1 MSRQGIVSFI
11 RDSSKDLSDRCYA
24 VTMAATSVTLSAI
37 FIWDIC
43 IGEAFSKLWFL
54 GATLLLLLVVFYV
67 SIRFDLIRI
76 ASIVASVLLICVVL
90 PWEYFTSDGVFGC
103 VPIWFTYAFLF
114 IGLNVRGKVKLVLFP
129 MLVASAIV
137 CYVVSYYY
145 PELLVV
151 HDTKTGYLDSIASL
165 ISVGVLIY
173 FSVKFLLDLYITEKN
188 KAEDQSKEIDEL
200 NRAQNKFFS
209 NMSHEIRTPI
219 NTIIGL
225 NEMIMR
231 EDISEEVAEDAENI
245 RSASKLLLHLIN
257 DILDI
262 SRFQSGEMKI
272 NPGEYNL
279 KDMITDVVGMM
290 KPKAAEKNLELSVT
304 VSPELP
310 IGLYGDEVRI
320 KQAVINILNNAI
332 KYTSEGSVSFAVGGE
347 MKDEKTLKLV
357 FTVSDTGIGIKKES
371 IPHLFSAFMRMD
383 EDENKYIEGTGLGLS
398 IVKQIVDMMGGN
410 IRVNSIYT
418 KGSTFV
424 IEFPQEVRDNQGIGD
439 YDSVVNR
446 EKRDQYRKQFEAPA
460 AKVLV
465 VDDTKANL
473 MVVEKLLR
481 DTKVNID
488 TALSGQK
495 ALEMTLEKDYHVIFM
510 DHIMPEM
517 DGIECLKA
525 IRRQQGGRCREA
537 KIIALTANTE
547 PDSKTY
553 YLNEGFDGYL
563 LKPIDG
569 ERLET
574 ALMSN
579 LPQDLVK
586 VTRESKNVLEESME
600 WIRSNEEKK
609 NIVITTDSLADIPPE
624 LVEKYDIKILPH
636 LVCTDRGIFMDGV
649 EVESNGIIKYLE
661 DENAFIKTTA
671 NSVSFVEEF
680 FGKNLENANDVIHIS
695 ITSSVDESGYD
706 VAVEA
711 AKAFDNVTVFDSG
724 HLSSGLGMMVLQ
736 AEKMQEK
743 GATKDE
749 IIDALTEMRS
759 RVCTSFVTEN
769 LDYLA
774 RAKIV
779 NKNIARI
786 TKALMMHP
794 VLVLSKGKIRL
805 KKVIIG
811 SRERARK
818 KYISYALRTAKR
830 IDDREAFI
838 TYVGVSVKELDF
850 INVEVENRFHFKN
863 IYYQKA
869 SPAISADCGPG
880 TFGVIY
886 MTK

>member
-54 GATLLLLLVVFYV
+54 GATLLLLLIIFYV
-67 SIRFDLIRI
+67 SIKFDLIRI

-90 PWEYFTSDGVFGC
+90 PWEFFTSDGVFGC

-129 MLVASAIV
+129 LLVASAIV

-145 PELLVV
+145 PELLVN

-173 FSVKFLLDLYITEKN
+173 FSVKFLLELYIAEKN
-188 KAEDQSKEIDEL
+188 KAQEQSKEIDEL

-245 RSASKLLLHLIN
+245 RSASNLIN

-290 KPKAAEKNLELSVT
+290 KPKAAEKNLELTVT

-446 EKRDQYRKQFEAPA
+446 EKRDQYKKQFEAPA

-488 TALSGQK
+488 TALSGSK
-495 ALEMTLEKDYHVIFM
+495 ALEMTLEKSYHVIFM

-661 DENAFIKTTA
+661 DKNAFIKTTA

-680 FGKNLENANDVIHIS
+680 FGKNLENANDIIHIS
-695 ITSSVDESGYD
+695 ITSSVDRSGYD

-743 GATKDE
+743 GATKEE

-794 VLVLSKGKIRL
+794 VLV
-805 KKVIIG
+805 
-811 SRERARK
+811 
-818 KYISYALRTAKR
+818 
-830 IDDREAFI
+830 F
-838 TYVGVSVKELDF
+838 
-850 INVEVENRFHFKN
+850 
-863 IYYQKA
+863 
-869 SPAISADCGPG
+869 
-880 TFGVIY
+880 
-886 MTK
+886 

>member
-90 PWEYFTSDGVFGC
+90 PWEFFTSDGVFGC

-114 IGLNVRGKVKLVLFP
+114 IGLNVRGKVKFVLFP
-129 MLVASAIV
+129 MLIASAIV
-137 CYVVSYYY
+137 CYAVSYYY
-145 PELLVV
+145 PELLVN

-173 FSVKFLLDLYITEKN
+173 FSVRFLLDLYINEKN

-446 EKRDQYRKQFEAPA
+446 EKRDQYKKQFEAPA

-525 IRRQQGGRCREA
+525 IRRQQGGRSREA

-636 LVCTDRGIFMDGV
+636 LVCTDQGIFMDGV

-830 IDDREAFI
+830 INDREAFI

>member
-1 MSRQGIVSFI
+1 
-11 RDSSKDLSDRCYA
+11 
-24 VTMAATSVTLSAI
+24 
-37 FIWDIC
+37 
-43 IGEAFSKLWFL
+43 
-54 GATLLLLLVVFYV
+54 
-67 SIRFDLIRI
+67 
-76 ASIVASVLLICVVL
+76 
-90 PWEYFTSDGVFGC
+90 
-103 VPIWFTYAFLF
+103 
-114 IGLNVRGKVKLVLFP
+114 
-129 MLVASAIV
+129 
-137 CYVVSYYY
+137 
-145 PELLVV
+145 
-151 HDTKTGYLDSIASL
+151 
-165 ISVGVLIY
+165 
-173 FSVKFLLDLYITEKN
+173 
-188 KAEDQSKEIDEL
+188 
-200 NRAQNKFFS
+200 
-209 NMSHEIRTPI
+209 
-219 NTIIGL
+219 
-225 NEMIMR
+225 
-231 EDISEEVAEDAENI
+231 
-245 RSASKLLLHLIN
+245 
-257 DILDI
+257 
-262 SRFQSGEMKI
+262 
-272 NPGEYNL
+272 
-279 KDMITDVVGMM
+279 
-290 KPKAAEKNLELSVT
+290 
-304 VSPELP
+304 
-310 IGLYGDEVRI
+310 
-320 KQAVINILNNAI
+320 
-332 KYTSEGSVSFAVGGE
+332 
-347 MKDEKTLKLV
+347 
-357 FTVSDTGIGIKKES
+357 
-371 IPHLFSAFMRMD
+371 
-383 EDENKYIEGTGLGLS
+383 
-398 IVKQIVDMMGGN
+398 
-410 IRVNSIYT
+410 
-418 KGSTFV
+418 
-424 IEFPQEVRDNQGIGD
+424 
-439 YDSVVNR
+439 
-446 EKRDQYRKQFEAPA
+446 
-460 AKVLV
+460 
-465 VDDTKANL
+465 
-473 MVVEKLLR
+473 
-481 DTKVNID
+481 
-488 TALSGQK
+488 
-495 ALEMTLEKDYHVIFM
+495 
-510 DHIMPEM
+510 
-517 DGIECLKA
+517 
-525 IRRQQGGRCREA
+525 
-537 KIIALTANTE
+537 
-547 PDSKTY
+547 
-553 YLNEGFDGYL
+553 
-563 LKPIDG
+563 
-569 ERLET
+569 
-574 ALMSN
+574 MSN

-600 WIRSNEEKK
+600 WIRPNEEKK

-636 LVCTDRGIFMDGV
+636 LVCTDQGIFMDGV

-680 FGKNLENANDVIHIS
+680 VGKNLENANDVIQIS

-830 IDDREAFI
+830 INDREAFI

>member
-54 GATLLLLLVVFYV
+54 GATLLLLLVIFYV

-90 PWEYFTSDGVFGC
+90 PWEFFTSDGVFGC

-114 IGLNVRGKVKLVLFP
+114 IGLNVRGKVKFVLFP
-129 MLVASAIV
+129 MLIASAIV
-137 CYVVSYYY
+137 CYAVSYYY
-145 PELLVV
+145 PELLVD

-173 FSVKFLLDLYITEKN
+173 FSVRFLLDLYINEKN

-279 KDMITDVVGMM
+279 KYMITDVVGMM

-304 VSPELP
+304 VSPDLP

-446 EKRDQYRKQFEAPA
+446 EKRDQYKKQFEAPA

-525 IRRQQGGRCREA
+525 IRRQQGGRSREA

-600 WIRSNEEKK
+600 WIRPNEEKK

-636 LVCTDRGIFMDGV
+636 LVCTDQGIFMDGV

-880 TFGVIY
+880 TLSVIY

>member
-54 GATLLLLLVVFYV
+54 GATLLLLLVIFYV

-90 PWEYFTSDGVFGC
+90 PWEFFTSDGVFGC

-114 IGLNVRGKVKLVLFP
+114 IGLNVRGKVKFVLFP
-129 MLVASAIV
+129 MLIASAIV
-137 CYVVSYYY
+137 CYAVSYYY
-145 PELLVV
+145 PELLVD

-173 FSVKFLLDLYITEKN
+173 FSVRFLLELYINEKN

-446 EKRDQYRKQFEAPA
+446 EKRDQYKKQFEAPA

-600 WIRSNEEKK
+600 WIRPNEEKK

-636 LVCTDRGIFMDGV
+636 LVCTDQGIFMDGV

-779 NKNIARI
+779 NKNLARI

-880 TFGVIY
+880 TLSVIY

>member
-54 GATLLLLLVVFYV
+54 GATLLLLLIIFYV
-67 SIRFDLIRI
+67 SIKFDLIRI

-90 PWEYFTSDGVFGC
+90 PWEFFTSDGVFGC

-173 FSVKFLLDLYITEKN
+173 FSVKFLLNLYITEKN

-320 KQAVINILNNAI
+320 KQAVINVLNNAI

-439 YDSVVNR
+439 YDSVINR
-446 EKRDQYRKQFEAPA
+446 EKRDQYKKQFEAPA

-661 DENAFIKTTA
+661 EENAFIKTMA

-680 FGKNLENANDVIHIS
+680 FGKNLENANDIIHIS
-695 ITSSVDESGYD
+695 ITSSVDRSGYD

-711 AKAFDNVTVFDSG
+711 AKALIMSRYLIRGICRAD
-724 HLSSGLGMMVLQ
+724 LG
-736 AEKMQEK
+736 
-743 GATKDE
+743 
-749 IIDALTEMRS
+749 
-759 RVCTSFVTEN
+759 
-769 LDYLA
+769 
-774 RAKIV
+774 
-779 NKNIARI
+779 
-786 TKALMMHP
+786 
-794 VLVLSKGKIRL
+794 
-805 KKVIIG
+805 
-811 SRERARK
+811 
-818 KYISYALRTAKR
+818 
-830 IDDREAFI
+830 
-838 TYVGVSVKELDF
+838 
-850 INVEVENRFHFKN
+850 
-863 IYYQKA
+863 
-869 SPAISADCGPG
+869 
-880 TFGVIY
+880 
-886 MTK
+886 

>member
-54 GATLLLLLVVFYV
+54 GATLLLLLIIFYV

-90 PWEYFTSDGVFGC
+90 PWEFFTSDGVFGC

-173 FSVKFLLDLYITEKN
+173 FSVKFLLNLYIAEKN

-320 KQAVINILNNAI
+320 KQAVINVLNNAI

-424 IEFPQEVRDNQGIGD
+424 IEVPQEVRDNQGIGD
-439 YDSVVNR
+439 YDSVINT
-446 EKRDQYRKQFEAPA
+446 EKRDQYKKQFEAPA

-661 DENAFIKTTA
+661 EENAFIKTMA

-695 ITSSVDESGYD
+695 ITSSVDRSGYD

-818 KYISYALRTAKR
+818 KYISYAMRTAKR

-850 INVEVENRFHFKN
+850 INVEVENRVHFKN

>member
-54 GATLLLLLVVFYV
+54 GATLLLLLIIFYV
-67 SIRFDLIRI
+67 SIKFDLIRI

-90 PWEYFTSDGVFGC
+90 PWEFFTSDGVFGC

-173 FSVKFLLDLYITEKN
+173 FSVKFLLNLYITEKN

-439 YDSVVNR
+439 YDSVINR
-446 EKRDQYRKQFEAPA
+446 EKRDQYKKQFEAPA

-661 DENAFIKTTA
+661 DENAFIKTMA

-680 FGKNLENANDVIHIS
+680 FGKNLENANDIIHIS
-695 ITSSVDESGYD
+695 ITSSVDRSGYD

-818 KYISYALRTAKR
+818 KYISYAMRTAKR

>member
-54 GATLLLLLVVFYV
+54 GATLLLLLIIFYV
-67 SIRFDLIRI
+67 SIKFDLIRI

-90 PWEYFTSDGVFGC
+90 PWEFFTSDGVFGC

-173 FSVKFLLDLYITEKN
+173 FSVKFLLELYIAEKN
-188 KAEDQSKEIDEL
+188 KAQEQSKEIDEL

-290 KPKAAEKNLELSVT
+290 KPKAAEKNLELTVT

-320 KQAVINILNNAI
+320 KQAVINVLNNAI

-439 YDSVVNR
+439 YDSVINR
-446 EKRDQYRKQFEAPA
+446 EKRDQYKKQFEAPA

-488 TALSGQK
+488 TVLSGQK

-661 DENAFIKTTA
+661 EENAFIKTMA

-680 FGKNLENANDVIHIS
+680 FGKNLENANDIIHIS
-695 ITSSVDESGYD
+695 ITSSVDRSGYD

-749 IIDALTEMRS
+749 IIEALTEMRS

-818 KYISYALRTAKR
+818 KYISYAMRTAKR

-838 TYVGVSVKELDF
+838 TYVGVSVKELDY